1 MSESEEVEAEAR
13 DGMQLRLA
21 KYDEHFTIH
30 RFFLRPFFFIFCCLV
45 L

>member
-30 RFFLRPFFFIFCCLV
+30 RFFLHIQTKSNGFCYY
-45 L
+45 